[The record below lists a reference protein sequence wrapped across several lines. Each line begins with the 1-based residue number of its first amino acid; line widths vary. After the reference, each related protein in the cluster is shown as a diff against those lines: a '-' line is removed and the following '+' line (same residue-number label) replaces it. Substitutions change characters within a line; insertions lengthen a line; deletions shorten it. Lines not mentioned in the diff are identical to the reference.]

1 MHRRLHGC
9 HALTARPGPAPDPG
23 LPGRIAADDP
33 RTPDVSELLARHLA
47 FAHSHTGAEHVH
59 ALNIDGLL
67 DPAIAFFSYRE
78 GAELLAVGA
87 LKHLE
92 PGHAEIKSMHTAQA
106 ARGRGVGRAMLSH
119 LIGVARERGCTRISL
134 ETGAIAA
141 FAPARALYA
150 SAGFVPCGP
159 FGDYAESPFNT
170 FMTLTLNGTH
180 PPA

>member
-1 MHRRLHGC
+1 VS
-9 HALTARPGPAPDPG
+9 ATPPTTSA

-33 RTPDVSELLARHLA
+33 RAGDVQELLGRHLA
-47 FAHSHTGAEHVH
+47 FAHAQSGPEHVH
-59 ALNIDGLL
+59 ALAVDGLL
-67 DPAIAFFSYRE
+67 DPAISFFSYRE
-78 GAELLAVGA
+78 TGLLLAVGA
-87 LKHLE
+87 LKQLD

-106 ARGRGVGRAMLSH
+106 ARGRGIGRAMLTH
-119 LIGVARERGCTRISL
+119 LIGLARDRSCRRVSL
-134 ETGAIAA
+134 ETGAIPA

-180 PPA
+180 PPVRPGS